1 MIKFEAYSKS
11 SSAPLF
17 LLPGDLGNAAERV
30 ERPREAHVG
39 EALRYR
45 LYHRRL
51 VVAYVE
57 VRLHVALDLALAAAL
72 RGDYA
77 ERCAEIMQSVRIS
90 RVFMSSAPRV

>member
-1 MIKFEAYSKS
+1 MLEADSKS
-11 SSAPLF
+11 SAAPLF
-17 LLPGDLGNAAERV
+17 LLPGDLCDAAERV

-39 EALRYR
+39 EALGYR

-57 VRLHVALDLALAAAL
+57 VRLHVALDLAFAAAL

-77 ERCAEIMQSVRIS
+77 ERQDFARLYVERAARVEVAE
-90 RVFMSSAPRV
+90 AH